1 MALRGKAS
9 TGVPKGMV
17 RESGGPSLHSFSGKG
32 SALILTS
39 WALFYISEDIS
50 LVSSL
55 SRFHLLN
62 RYSSSVA
69 FNSVVTKPGESAISR
84 DY

>member
-9 TGVPKGMV
+9 KAVPEGMV

-32 SALILTS
+32 SVWILTS
-39 WALFYISEDIS
+39 CALFYISEDIS

-55 SRFHLLN
+55 SWFHLLN
-62 RYSSSVA
+62 RYSNSVA
-69 FNSVVTKPGESAISR
+69 FNSVVPKPGESAISR